1 MEHEAVEVMHWYD
14 KHYKL
19 ILVIPAIMIVAA
31 LIYLSGFFA
40 AHGDIILK
48 DVSLTGGTTVT
59 VFDAGVDL
67 DVLQADLELK
77 FEDVKVRGLTDFQ
90 TGAQQGFVLDTKA
103 DVADV
108 RGAVEEFLGYQLTQE
123 NSSIEFTGAALS
135 SGFYQQLR
143 FAIGLAFVL
152 MAIVV
157 FLIFRSFVPSGAVV
171 LSAFADIIL
180 TVATVNLLGM
190 EMGTAGIIGFLML
203 IGYSVD
209 TDILLTTRVLKRHEG
224 TVNERIWESCKTGLT
239 MTLTSMVAVGVALAV
254 VWSVSDVLRQIFTVL
269 LIGLGFDLIMTWL
282 ANAGILKWYASRRQ
296 HG

>member
-1 MEHEAVEVMHWYD
+1 MEHEVAEAMHWYD

-19 ILVIPAIMIVAA
+19 ILLVPAIILVVA
-31 LIYLSGFFA
+31 LIYLVGFFGV
-40 AHGDIILK
+40 HGDIILK

-67 DVLQADLELK
+67 DVLRADLEQK
-77 FEDVKVRGLTDFQ
+77 FEDIKIRGLTDFQ

-108 RGAVEEFLGYQLTQE
+108 RGAVEEFLGYPLTQE
-123 NSSIEFTGAALS
+123 NSSVEFTGAALS

-143 FAIGLAFVL
+143 FAIILAFVF
-152 MAIVV
+152 MAAVV

-209 TDILLTTRVLKRHEG
+209 TDILLTTRVLKRHEDS
-224 TVNERIWESCKTGLT
+224 VNRRLWEACKTGLT
-239 MTLTSMVAVGVALAV
+239 MTLTSIVAVGIALAV
-254 VWSVSDVLRQIFTVL
+254 VWSVSDVLRQIFTIL

-282 ANAGILKWYASRRQ
+282 ANAGILKWYVSRRA